1 MECRVRGREVLS
13 RSGEILEFCHP
24 WFDTP
29 KFIASRA
36 MAA

>member
-1 MECRVRGREVLS
+1 MECQAREREVLN

-36 MAA
+36 MTA